1 MAAVP
6 SRLLPTYYAFQAAS
20 TSVFS
25 TSIFV
30 VYYQQHFGLTL
41 AVVLALQSYN
51 TGVRALLELPCG
63 RLADR
68 WSRRGCLVASGAA
81 LLAGTVLL
89 VAWPTLASA
98 VLAETLLAAAT
109 ALRSGA
115 DTALLFDGLHG
126 EGRAA
131 LYPRAE
137 SRAQAIASIGSGLAA
152 ILGGLLASV
161 DLRLPYVATALAAF
175 GTMGVATAL
184 PESRPLDAGGPGATL
199 VEAARVAARSGAV
212 RWSIALAVFAVVLSH
227 VYYYLQQPYLE
238 TIGVPVAAFGVVF
251 AATKGLTAAIATQAH
266 RIDAALGPRG
276 AAALMA
282 ATAAAGLGGMAV
294 ATGPAGAALIGTRG
308 LLDGLWMPL
317 INIHLN
323 RVVDSRLRATLLSLR
338 NLIARLALSATL
350 AVLGVASG
358 WLPLGA
364 TLGLIAL
371 AAVGGGVVLV
381 VWRPHPGATPHSAT

>member
-1 MAAVP
+1 VA
-6 SRLLPTYYAFQAAS
+6 T
-20 TSVFS
+20 
-25 TSIFV
+25 
-30 VYYQQHFGLTL
+30 LT
-41 AVVLALQSYN
+41 
-51 TGVRALLELPCG
+51 
-63 RLADR
+63 
-68 WSRRGCLVASGAA
+68 
-81 LLAGTVLL
+81 
-89 VAWPTLASA
+89 SA

-115 DTALLFDGLHG
+115 DTALLFDGLHA

-161 DLRLPYVATALAAF
+161 DLRLPYVATALAAS
-175 GTMGVATAL
+175 GTMLVATAL
-184 PESRPLDAGGPGATL
+184 PEARPLDAGGPGATL
-199 VEAARVAARSGAV
+199 AEAARVAARSGAV

-266 RIDAALGPRG
+266 RIDVALGPRG

-282 ATAAAGLGGMAV
+282 ATAATGLGGMAV
-294 ATGPAGAALIGTRG
+294 VTGPAGAALIGTRG

-350 AVLGVASG
+350 AALGFASG

-364 TLGLIAL
+364 TLGLTAL

-381 VWRPHPGATPHSAT
+381 LWRAHLGATPRSEA